1 MFTDPQLYFV
11 LILFGGALYQAIPP
25 QWYKARVAAIMA
37 ISAFAI
43 FIISPYALF
52 LCLFASGLV
61 AVLSN
66 IVSKFSKISHFW
78 IILVIFTI
86 VFLAARSF
94 LKTEDILITLGV
106 SFYFLKSAALLT
118 DSFNQ
123 KAPVKTHT
131 IFLMNLFFPVFS
143 AGPLAQW
150 DKFLE
155 GEITRKFEW
164 REIAAG
170 LLRIIMGVF
179 KASYIVGV
187 VIDPYIAQAFSGQVF
202 VLGELSPLGT
212 LSFVMLSFLSLYIG
226 FSGYTDMAI
235 GGGYFFG
242 IRAPE
247 NFRSPFMAFNIQ
259 EFWKRWHL
267 SLVAITN
274 KYIFSP
280 IVRNTGNIGLAI
292 LATFVF
298 MGLWHKLSLTYF
310 IWGVMHALAMYMVLK
325 IGRKKKKNPKLAKL
339 LNSRASKVCGWALTM
354 FYAAWLSAFANT
366 AGLEHSIN
374 LTRNLIGL

>member
-25 QWYKARVAAIMA
+25 AWYKARVAMIMA
-37 ISAFAI
+37 LSAFAI
-43 FIISPYALF
+43 FLISPYALF
-52 LCLFASGLV
+52 ICLFVSGGV

-66 IVSKFSKISHFW
+66 FVSKLSKHSHFW
-78 IILVIFTI
+78 IV
-86 VFLAARSF
+86 LAMFSIAFFVLRELF
-94 LKTEDILITLGV
+94 QIKDVLITLGV

-118 DSFNQ
+118 DSFS
-123 KAPVKTHT
+123 KKTPVKTQT

-150 DKFLE
+150 ESFIEEK
-155 GEITRKFEW
+155 ITRQFDWK
-164 REIAAG
+164 EIAGGA
-170 LLRIIMGVF
+170 LRIIIGVF

-187 VIDPYIAQAFSGQVF
+187 VIDPYIAATFSNDVF
-202 VLGELSPLGT
+202 SIGAVSPLET
-212 LSFVMLSFLSLYIG
+212 FSFIMLSLLSLYIG

-235 GGGYFFG
+235 GGAHFFG

-247 NFRSPFMAFNIQ
+247 NFRSPFLAFNIQ

-274 KYIFSP
+274 RYIFSP

-292 LATFVF
+292 IATFVF

-310 IWGVMHALAMYMVLK
+310 LWGLMHAAAMYLVLR
-325 IGRKKKKNPKLAKL
+325 IGRVKKKKPKMAKI
-339 LNSRASKVCGWALTM
+339 LNSRLSKIFGWALTM
-354 FYAAWLSAFANT
+354 FFVAWMSAFANT
-366 AGLEHSIN
+366 SGVENSIT
-374 LTRNLIGL
+374 LTRNLFGI